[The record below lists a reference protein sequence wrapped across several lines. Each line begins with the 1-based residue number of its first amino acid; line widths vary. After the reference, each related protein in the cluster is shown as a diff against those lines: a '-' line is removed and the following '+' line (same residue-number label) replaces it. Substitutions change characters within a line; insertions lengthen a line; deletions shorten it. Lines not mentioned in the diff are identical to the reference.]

1 MIIEKTFKL
10 TIKDAAY
17 FLTEQEVTSLYEQC
31 RQALNISVTNPN
43 WPTYP
48 PGVRKFD
55 PIVPW
60 PTDDNTTTGKP
71 QWPTYPL
78 PNTYCGNVTCCTTTS
93 GTTDNSVM
101 DWHDYHGVTGTGIS
115 TANVPSSK
123 GINFISDDMATDTT
137 DTTDNFG
144 FDWNTGINKLND
156 KTNVNWRSSV
166 QQALDKLSAK
176 TNVTT
181 SDGTT
186 IR

>member
-1 MIIEKTFKL
+1 MTIEKTFKL

-55 PIVPW
+55 PVVPTY
-60 PTDDNTTTGKP
+60 PN
-71 QWPTYPL
+71 WPTYPY
-78 PNTYCGNVTCCTTTS
+78 PTYCADSPFGTTT
-93 GTTDNSVM
+93 NQSVM
-101 DWHDYHGVTGTGIS
+101 DTGNSSGTSIS

-123 GINFISDDMATDTT
+123 GINFVKGDMTT

-144 FDWNTGINKLND
+144 FDWNTGMNKLND

-166 QQALDKLSAK
+166 QKALDKLSAK